1 MKNLRDLKVIVID
14 LTKYNDSQLVIISNQ
29 LKVVDSLKIAK
40 FLSKTKKDGSIRAWY
55 LPEMD
60 EFLCGQYNRKI
71 DDLGCSYK
79 NMVFNEDIKIS
90 LSKKDKDSLLKMKP
104 TEFNTKVRKTIKES
118 VDIKTDVSKQE
129 VISIDDLKSE
139 LLVCLENEDYEQA
152 SIIRD
157 KIKFLSIT

>member
-118 VDIKTDVSKQE
+118 VDIKTAVGKK
-129 VISIDDLKSE
+129 VISVGDLEIE

>member
-90 LSKKDKDSLLKMKP
+90 LSKKDKDFLLKMKP
-104 TEFNTKVRKTIKES
+104 TVFDTKVKKSVVKES
-118 VDIKTDVSKQE
+118 IVEKLVDIEVVKLPIVLEVDV
-129 VISIDDLKSE
+129 IL
-139 LLVCLENEDYEQA
+139 
-152 SIIRD
+152 D
-157 KIKFLSIT
+157 KISQFGINSITKEERDFLDNLN